1 MTTYVG
7 SNGAEFTDADVE
19 RWAAQAEAGFADA
32 TLEPARAPW
41 RPDDP
46 METHTVRLPA
56 DLWELVEQA
65 AASKSMTVNEYAS
78 EVLSRR
84 LRSA

>member
-1 MTTYVG
+1 
-7 SNGAEFTDADVE
+7 
-19 RWAAQAEAGFADA
+19 
-32 TLEPARAPW
+32 
-41 RPDDP
+41 

-56 DLWELVEQA
+56 GLWELVEQA

-78 EVLSRR
+78 EVLSRS